1 MAWTITWTEAKRA
14 RTLQERGLDFA
25 DAGAVLLGRQFTRPT
40 HGGKADEERFVTA
53 GFLNDRMVVVVW
65 TPRGSARHII
75 SMRHAHAK
83 EKRLWEQKMG

>member
-25 DAGAVLLGRQFTRPT
+25 DAEAVLLGRQFTGPT
-40 HGGKADEERFVTA
+40 HGGKTGEERFVTA
-53 GFLNDRMVVVVW
+53 GFLNNRMVVVVW
-65 TPRGSARHII
+65 TPRGPARHII
-75 SMRHAHAK
+75 SMRYAHAK